1 MSIQEGVAAAF
12 KKARLDRDTATKN
25 VIGMLKTKVL
35 NEVKAGKGAQENEEL
50 WLSVLSSY
58 AKQLKKSIEQFKE
71 LGERGAEPLAE
82 AQFELAFC
90 EQFLPTKLDE
100 DATRTLVQGIISEN
114 GIADMKQM
122 GKLMGLVMKSH
133 RDDVDA
139 GIVNRVARELLS

>member
-1 MSIQEGVAAAF
+1 MSIREGVDAAF

-35 NEVKAGKGAQENEEL
+35 NELKSGKGAEENDEL
-50 WLSVLSSY
+50 WLKVLSSY
-58 AKQLKKSIEQFKE
+58 AKQLKKSIEQFE
-71 LGERGAEPLAE
+71 TLGERGVEPLAE
-82 AQFELAFC
+82 AKFELAFC

-100 DATRTLVQGIISEN
+100 AATRTLVEGIIREH

-133 RDDVDA
+133 RDEVDA
-139 GIVNRVARELLS
+139 GLVQKVARELLS